1 MCRLLIL
8 AFLTSTAH
16 LYGTICLNMIVKNES
31 RAIEQCL
38 VSVKPLIDSWVIVD
52 TGSTDG
58 TQEIIRKVLKD
69 VPGELHERPWVN
81 FEHNRNEALGLAKNK
96 AEYLLFLDADERLIY
111 LDSFRHQA
119 FNQDAYTVKVEQADG
134 LSYERM
140 LLVKSDLDWKW
151 EGVVHEW
158 IRCPAAKRI
167 EFLPQ
172 VINFSDTSKGA
183 RSQDPQKYLRDAHIL
198 EQALAQ
204 DPTNSRY
211 VFYLAQSYANAGQ
224 YPLALQRYQQRAL
237 MGGDEQQVFW
247 SLYCT
252 ARLHDLSHAP
262 SSVIVESFLAAFHYR
277 PSRVE
282 PLYRLIQ
289 HYLSTGDYLPAYL
302 LSKEA
307 IRIPMPLTD
316 IYVEHSLYE
325 YAVLFQFVQCAHRV
339 GKYAEASQA
348 TEQLL
353 ANSRLPAAERA
364 ALEQQFLARR

>member
-1 MCRLLIL
+1 MRRLLIL
-8 AFLTSTAH
+8 AFLTFISSSPI
-16 LYGTICLNMIVKNES
+16 YGTICLNMIVKNES

-58 TQEIIRKVLKD
+58 TQEIIRRVLGD
-69 VPGELHERPWVN
+69 IPGELHERPWVN
-81 FEHNRNEALGLAKNK
+81 FEHNRNEALALAKNK

-111 LDSFRHQA
+111 LDSFRHQTLD
-119 FNQDAYTVKVEQADG
+119 QDAYTVKVEQADG
-134 LSYERM
+134 LSYERL
-140 LLVKSDLDWKW
+140 LLVRSDLDWTW
-151 EGVVHEW
+151 EEVVHEW
-158 IRCPAAKRI
+158 IRCPQAKSI

-198 EQALAQ
+198 EQALAE

-224 YPLALQRYQQRAL
+224 YPSALQRYQQRAS
-237 MGGDEQQVFW
+237 MGGDEQEVFW

-252 ARLHDLSHAP
+252 ARLHELLHAP
-262 SSVIVESFLAAFHYR
+262 SSVIVESFLAAFRYR

-282 PLYRLIQ
+282 PLYRLVQ
-289 HYLSTGDYLPAYL
+289 HYLNAGDYLPAYL

-316 IYVEHSLYE
+316 MYVEHSLYE
-325 YAVLFQFVQCAHRV
+325 YAVLLQFAECAHRV
-339 GKYAEASQA
+339 GKYAEANQA
-348 TEQLL
+348 IEQLL
-353 ANSRLPAAERA
+353 ANPRLPAAERM
-364 ALEQQFLARR
+364 ALISSLHR